1 MSSSL
6 PILHVYEHC
15 PFCVKARMIFGLH
28 DLPFEK
34 RIFLHD
40 DITGPTDMVGRKVV
54 PILEENGDFMP
65 ESLDIIA
72 HVEKN
77 APAPLLTGPTRESI
91 SDWLS
96 SIAVPAYRLFL
107 PRVASA
113 PFPEFS
119 TTSARANFIR
129 RKESTEHPFSTILN
143 NSTADI
149 ETINQKLRELAPLI
163 QAPDAVNGTLSYDDL
178 HLFAQLRSLSL
189 IRGLNTPPEVDAYRH
204 TLSEQAR
211 VPLLESFAV

>member
-1 MSSSL
+1 MSSAL

-28 DLPFEK
+28 ALPFEK

-40 DITGPTDMVGRKVV
+40 DTTGPTEMVGRKVV
-54 PILEENGDFMP
+54 PILEENGTFMP

-72 HVEKN
+72 HIEKS
-77 APAPLLTGPTRESI
+77 APTPLLTGPLNDAITQ
-91 SDWLS
+91 WLS
-96 SIAVPAYRLFL
+96 SIAAPAYKLL
-107 PRVASA
+107 IPRVASA

-129 RKESTEHPFSTILN
+129 RKERAEHPFGIILD
-143 NSTADI
+143 NSTDDI
-149 ETINQKLRELAPLI
+149 QHINQKLLELAPLI
-163 QAPDAVNGTLSYDDL
+163 QSPSAVNGTLSYDDL

-189 IRGLNTPPEVDAYRH
+189 IRGIHYPVEVDAYRH
-204 TLSEQAR
+204 TMSERAR
-211 VPLLESFAV
+211 VPLLEVFAV